1 MRRVVVSTVSPTFS
15 GVSLRKLEAM
25 VSGGIVDVADVGNY
39 VVENARGF
47 DRTIGRV
54 LGERCKKMDYREV
67 PEENL
72 KVSVAETK

>member
-54 LGERCKKMDYREV
+54 LGERCKKWIIERC
-67 PEENL
+67 L
-72 KVSVAETK
+72 KRT